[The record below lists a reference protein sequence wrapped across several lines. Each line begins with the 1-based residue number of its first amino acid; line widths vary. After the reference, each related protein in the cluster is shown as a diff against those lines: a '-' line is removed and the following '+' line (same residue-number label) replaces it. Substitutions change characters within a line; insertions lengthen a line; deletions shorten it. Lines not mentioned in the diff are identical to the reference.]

1 DMPLALQPR
10 LLRVLQDREL
20 LPLGGGKPV
29 RLDFALIC
37 ATHRDLPAEI
47 QAGRFRADLYYR
59 LADHCVPIAPLR
71 EQSDRA
77 GLIAQLWQQLGQSR
91 QLSPAVNARLID
103 YDWRGNLRQLV
114 ACLRTLVA
122 LTDDGEQVETTQLPG
137 YLQHVAPS
145 LPAHDDQ
152 TVPASE
158 VGSDLAS
165 LRREVMLAT
174 LRECEGN
181 VSQAARRLGISRSS
195 VYRVLGRQPGLR

>member
-1 DMPLALQPR
+1 
-10 LLRVLQDREL
+10 
-20 LPLGGGKPV
+20 
-29 RLDFALIC
+29 
-37 ATHRDLPAEI
+37 
-47 QAGRFRADLYYR
+47 
-59 LADHCVPIAPLR
+59 
-71 EQSDRA
+71 
-77 GLIAQLWQQLGQSR
+77 
-91 QLSPAVNARLID
+91 
-103 YDWRGNLRQLV
+103 
-114 ACLRTLVA
+114 LVA

-145 LPAHDDQ
+145 LHAHDDQ